1 MTGRKMTEELGM
13 RLEEKDLEA
22 WRAQGWVKCG
32 KTGTGFRQGG
42 TVLGKGPVMG
52 EMMQR
57 GTKDVHIRESKRL
70 EEIVPVWC
78 LLLPLRFQMV
88 ERNSTDVLKKI

>member
-1 MTGRKMTEELGM
+1 M
-13 RLEEKDLEA
+13 
-22 WRAQGWVKCG
+22 
-32 KTGTGFRQGG
+32 
-42 TVLGKGPVMG
+42 LGKGPVMG